1 MVRLAFLF
9 LLALF
14 SIKAQAE
21 DAKAPAAGGP
31 PILMSVGV
39 GYSVA
44 LPDGTLGGPSLSHGV
59 RTVITWGGGWTSIQ
73 DIGFTTG
80 VLAFQPCPRYIG
92 DLSHQITPGGLRL
105 GMSYGLRFA
114 PAFEGTDSSFSVSTG
129 PVLIKPI
136 KGVGGVAVVLPV
148 NYSLATDTFSTGVSF
163 VLVIKMDVD

>member
-14 SIKAQAE
+14 SVNAWAE
-21 DAKAPAAGGP
+21 DTKTPGGL

-59 RTVITWGGGWTSIQ
+59 RTVLSWGGGWTSIQ
-73 DIGFTTG
+73 DVGFTTG
-80 VLAFQPCPRYIG
+80 TLAFQPCPRYIG

-163 VLVIKMDVD
+163 VLVIKMDAD